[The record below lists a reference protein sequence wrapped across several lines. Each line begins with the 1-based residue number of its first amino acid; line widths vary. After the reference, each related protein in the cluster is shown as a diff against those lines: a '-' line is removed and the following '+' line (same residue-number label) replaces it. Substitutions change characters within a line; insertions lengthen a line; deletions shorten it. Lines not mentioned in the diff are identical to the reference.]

1 MKLALLVAN
10 RGFFPSTVIDSA
22 RTDMRA
28 AAKKAGVELLEL
40 PENLTR
46 YGAVET
52 TREGRIYADFL
63 HQHRGEYDGLIICL
77 PNFGDENGIKMAVR
91 EAGVPVLLQAYPDEI
106 GKMDFANRRDAL
118 CGKLALTSVFKQMN
132 FKFTSGLPFV
142 MHPASE
148 SFEKELKEFISIC
161 RIVKGMRALRIGAF
175 GARTT
180 AFKSVRYD
188 EAALEK
194 HGIDIESVDFSQV
207 FAAYEKVSE
216 KDADVKRRCEQLHQS
231 GDFHLAAEG
240 ADIAL
245 ARLAVT
251 FDRMIADMGLN
262 AIAVRCWNELQ
273 YGLRIA
279 PCSVLGL
286 LNQDGIPAVCET
298 DVSNAVMMMAL
309 SLAGNGP
316 AGCLD
321 INNNYGDE
329 LDKCIL
335 FHCGPL
341 PIDLMIGKGEIQE
354 HKMFVKTMGENCSWG
369 VNVGKIRP
377 GRITWGGGRTENG
390 EIQFYVEQGDITDDE
405 IEPEFFGTP
414 GVLYQP
420 GLQEKLLHLSESG
433 FRHHTLITAG
443 NHGRAVREALGK
455 YLNYREIKL

>member
-1 MKLALLVAN
+1 MKLALLIAN

-22 RTDMRA
+22 RIDMRDA
-28 AAKKAGVELLEL
+28 ARKAGVELLEL

-52 TREGRIYADFL
+52 TAEGHIYANFL
-63 HQHRGEYDGLIICL
+63 QEHRGEYDGLIICL
-77 PNFGDENGIKMAVR
+77 PNFGDENGIKAAVR
-91 EAGVPVLLQAYPDEI
+91 DAGVPVLLQAYPDEI
-106 GKMDFANRRDAL
+106 GKMDFANRRDAM
-118 CGKLALTSVFKQMN
+118 CGKLALGSVFKQMN

-142 MHPASE
+142 MHPASD
-148 SFEKELKEFISIC
+148 SFQRELNDFIAIC
-161 RIVKGMRALRIGAF
+161 RVVKGMRSMRIGAF

-188 EAALEK
+188 EATLEK

-207 FAAYEKVSE
+207 FAAYDKTTE
-216 KDADVKRRCEQLHQS
+216 KDTDVQKRLDQLHAS
-231 GDFHLAAEG
+231 GDFCHAAAG
-240 ADIAL
+240 ADVAL
-245 ARLAVT
+245 ARLAAT
-251 FDRMIADMGLN
+251 FDRMIVEMGLN

-273 YGLRIA
+273 YGLKIA
-279 PCSVLGL
+279 PCSILGL

-309 SLAGNGP
+309 SLASNHP

-321 INNNYGDE
+321 INNNYGDDG
-329 LDKCIL
+329 DKCIL

-341 PIDLMIGKGEIQE
+341 PLDLMAGPGEIQE

-377 GRITWGGGRTENG
+377 GKITWGGCRTEDG
-390 EIQFYVEQGDITDDE
+390 EIQFYVEQGEVTADE
-405 IEPEFFGTP
+405 IEPAFFGTP
-414 GVLYQP
+414 GVLYRS
-420 GLQEKLLHLSESG
+420 GLQEKLMHMNEQG

-443 NHGRAVREALGK
+443 EYTRVVREALNK
-455 YLNYREIKL
+455 YLGYREIKI